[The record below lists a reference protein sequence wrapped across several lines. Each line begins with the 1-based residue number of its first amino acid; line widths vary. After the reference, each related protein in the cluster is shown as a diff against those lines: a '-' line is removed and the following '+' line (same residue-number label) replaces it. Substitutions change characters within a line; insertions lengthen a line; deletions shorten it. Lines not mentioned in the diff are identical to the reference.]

1 MEKPQH
7 VGRVARQ
14 ATLQRGVDKVVTKS
28 CTPWTKMT
36 VETLKKQL
44 TMRKM
49 CKHGVC
55 KKKVK
60 MSSGKRWSADETNRI

>member
-1 MEKPQH
+1 MAEGQKPEH

-14 ATLQRGVDKVVTKS
+14 ATLQRGVDKVATKS
-28 CTPWTKMT
+28 CTPLTKMT

-44 TMRKM
+44 TMRKT

-55 KKKVK
+55 KKEVI
-60 MSSGKRWSADETNRI
+60 MGSDKR